1 MYLNKD
7 RKKISN
13 NVLRD
18 RKIENETLTMLYET
32 EKHKYKKSIYV
43 LSFNI
48 QDIKIEKKMF

>member
-1 MYLNKD
+1 MYLHKD
-7 RKKISN
+7 RKKFSN